1 MCIGF
6 IVNSSEV
13 KRGYEGDCILGLEC
27 PTVFVTGQLS
37 IFSPY
42 VNIFFIIKSKI
53 YYFLI
58 YIFKMTQGFG
68 YGRIK
73 SKT

>member
-1 MCIGF
+1 MAVLEKVEGLVCIGF

-13 KRGYEGDCILGLEC
+13 KRGYEGDCILGIEC

-42 VNIFFIIKSKI
+42 VI
-53 YYFLI
+53 YF
-58 YIFKMTQGFG
+58 
-68 YGRIK
+68 
-73 SKT
+73 